1 MTTVTKER
9 MEEMEKAKEDVRKMN
24 IEAVADLLVK
34 MQDRYHEVLA
44 DNVDM
49 KRMVTDVKQEVMAL
63 RGEINALKAMGFRGT
78 MGTGSTVH
86 FKDE

>member
-1 MTTVTKER
+1 MNTVTKER

-34 MQDRYHEVLA
+34 MQVRYHVVLA

-49 KRMVTDVKQEVMAL
+49 KRMVTDLKQEILVLKA
-63 RGEINALKAMGFRGT
+63 EVNALKTMGFKGT